1 MIMLRAW
8 HYGSLKASEMSKKQQ
23 SLSYEELSR
32 GGRELIDRLAE
43 GGPLDD
49 VTRARCAHLARF
61 FARLGQVVG
70 QVADQVA
77 GCTLLGAVLSEDD
90 LLKIWHE
97 TADEGAS
104 PRTSEQRPLV
114 H

>member
-1 MIMLRAW
+1 M
-8 HYGSLKASEMSKKQQ
+8 ASNMGKKQQ

-43 GGPLDD
+43 GGPLDEA
-49 VTRARCAHLARF
+49 TRARCEHLRRF

-70 QVADQVA
+70 QVADRVA
-77 GCTLLGAVLSEDD
+77 GRTLLGAVLSEDD

-104 PRTSEQRPLV
+104 PRTSEQRPLF

>member
-1 MIMLRAW
+1 
-8 HYGSLKASEMSKKQQ
+8 MSMQPSMGKKRQ

-49 VTRARCAHLARF
+49 ATRARCAHLARF
-61 FARLGQVVG
+61 FARLAQVVG
-70 QVADQVA
+70 QVADRVA
-77 GCTLLGAVLSEDD
+77 GRTLLAAVLSEDE

-97 TADEGAS
+97 TADEAAS
-104 PRTSEQRPLV
+104 PRTSMPLPLF

>member
-1 MIMLRAW
+1 MLRAG
-8 HYGSLKASEMSKKQQ
+8 HYGSLKASEMSKKQH

-32 GGRELIDRLAE
+32 NGRELIDLLAE

-49 VTRARCAHLARF
+49 ATRARCAHLARF
-61 FARLGQVVG
+61 FVRLGQVVG

-77 GCTLLGAVLSEDD
+77 GRTLLGEVLSEDD

-97 TADEGAS
+97 TANEGAS
-104 PRTSEQRPLV
+104 PRTSEQRPSI